1 MKKVLFLLLAGV
13 LYLSHSLGQTINMP
27 VDDVATLLC
36 KKWEI
41 DYAKM
46 GRMSLG
52 RNPAAPE
59 TIYEFKRDNSFT
71 LTTVSTGRTSFGTWL
86 YDPVGKLIILKGA
99 EGTSNSSIIS
109 ISDENFILV
118 PNVLTPTPGSQI
130 VGVKFVYKVKPE

>member
-1 MKKVLFLLLAGV
+1 MKLLLFFLVGV
-13 LYLSHSLGQTINMP
+13 LYLPLSSFGQNIDMP
-27 VDDVATLLC
+27 VDNVTTLLC

-118 PNVLTPTPGSQI
+118 PNVLTPTPGSQV
-130 VGVKFVYKVKPE
+130 VGVKFVYKVKTD